1 MPTEAPA
8 APGAPKASTKTPVAV
23 APAPTRPGAPA
34 SVPKAST
41 TTPPLDLGALE
52 TKLRQTKAIGT
63 FTKISLK
70 NQVDDLVAQ
79 FRAYYRGQA
88 KLTLAQLRQ
97 SYDLLVM
104 KVLAV
109 LQDADPA
116 LAKSIVG
123 SREAIWGI
131 LADPKKF
138 AEATK

>member
-1 MPTEAPA
+1 M
-8 APGAPKASTKTPVAV
+8 AV
-23 APAPTRPGAPA
+23 APAPTPVPAKPAVPAGTTKAPA
-34 SVPKAST
+34 AA
-41 TTPPLDLGALE
+41 PPLDLGALE
-52 TKLRQTKAIGT
+52 TKLRQTKAIGA

-70 NQVDDLVAQ
+70 NEVDDLVAQ

-88 KLTLAQLRQ
+88 KFTLAQLRQ

-104 KVLAV
+104 KVLSL

-123 SREAIWGI
+123 SREAIWSI